1 MEAKREEKPYLLSGE
16 ILGITAGALV
26 TVSIIPQLIR
36 VFKLKSAHEIS
47 LPFTIMLVVG
57 FVFWAMYGF
66 AIEHTWISM
75 WNVVAICLTGL
86 LLFAKL
92 KYGR

>member
-1 MEAKREEKPYLLSGE
+1 MLLGE
-16 ILGITAGALV
+16 IIGIAAGALV
-26 TVSIIPQLIR
+26 TVSLIPQLVR

-47 LPFTIMLVVG
+47 LPFTIMLVAG
-57 FVFWAMYGF
+57 FVFWIAYSF
-66 AIEHTWISM
+66 TIAHTWMLI
-75 WNVVAICLTGL
+75 WNIVATCLTGI